1 MVLQLLSSRGKSRP
15 VFGCKGS
22 GISLNWSITDE
33 VTTDNTTTYFSGP
46 LRICRAKIG
55 LCDVTDRVT
64 VTTGRR
70 RLLFFFSDAKGHHGG
85 YYSFCRLSQQHGLS
99 FPVPKFPI
107 WFPMPTFNP
116 LYCVLYPTIYYI
128 ALGYCENTQRC
139 DSTRKLLLC
148 SARMS
153 NYRIFKQH

>member
-1 MVLQLLSSRGKSRP
+1 MTDQLQTSNTRAMVLQLLSSRGKSRP

-70 RLLFFFSDAKGHHGG
+70 RLLFFFLMQRDTMVDITASVGCPNSMAFHSQFPNSQSDSQCPHLILYTA
-85 YYSFCRLSQQHGLS
+85 YCTPLS
-99 FPVPKFPI
+99 I
-107 WFPMPTFNP
+107 T
-116 LYCVLYPTIYYI
+116 
-128 ALGYCENTQRC
+128 
-139 DSTRKLLLC
+139 
-148 SARMS
+148 
-153 NYRIFKQH
+153 